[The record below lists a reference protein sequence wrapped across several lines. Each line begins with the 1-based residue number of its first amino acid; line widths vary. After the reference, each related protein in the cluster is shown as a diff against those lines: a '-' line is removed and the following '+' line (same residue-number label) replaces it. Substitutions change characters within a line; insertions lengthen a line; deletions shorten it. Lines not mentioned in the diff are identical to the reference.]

1 MRCTTTRLNKPVVAS
16 SSDAEFFLNFP
27 VKSPGS
33 GTVIAIAEP
42 NWVMLSTSSSDCESL
57 LLLPLHQ
64 HVLSLRYVRVLFLV
78 QNTVLK

>member
-1 MRCTTTRLNKPVVAS
+1 MHDNKTEQTCRRFKLRRGV
-16 SSDAEFFLNFP
+16 FLNFP

-42 NWVMLSTSSSDCESL
+42 NWVILSTSSSGVAT